1 MVIIKHQ
8 LILYVS
14 ECLFLSIQ
22 GELLIIR
29 YNLIQFKFIRIA
41 FSDNL
46 SLYIIFS
53 KVYQW

>member
-14 ECLFLSIQ
+14 EYLFLPIQ

-41 FSDNL
+41 LFR
-46 SLYIIFS
+46 
-53 KVYQW
+53 